1 MHNKADRYDY
11 RNSLGFDIGICTAV
25 FSCQFQTRSTPTPG
39 QPISLQLPNINATK
53 PLLQIGNSLDMAASN
68 GRLEPVSY
76 PIPNTQMT
84 LDIIS
89 DPDVSLWPSR

>member
-1 MHNKADRYDY
+1 MTIVIALDLILAFALQFFLV
-11 RNSLGFDIGICTAV
+11 NSRHAPP
-25 FSCQFQTRSTPTPG
+25 PTPG

-89 DPDVSLWPSR
+89 DPNVSLWPSR